1 MTVAVILLAAAV
13 AAVYLLYPLFRP
25 GARRLVVLVALL
37 LAAQGNAAAAEDP
50 PSIGLLLIAVDVQ
63 RDHLRV
69 SEAMRVA
76 NDGPLRAIDLTFT
89 LPAGAV
95 YVTEHRGLRVQAFEP
110 GRFRARLTIPRGIS
124 EIAYSYALPSGSTQI
139 LARTFPLRVQR
150 LEMVIRGRGVRLTA
164 SRGGAMA
171 PLDIGGEHLPRWE
184 VLGLRA
190 GDPVMFSLRGL
201 PVSRRWLPPVAAA
214 AFAVVLAGGLAAAMM
229 VRTPL

>member
-1 MTVAVILLAAAV
+1 
-13 AAVYLLYPLFRP
+13 VYLLYPLFRP
-25 GARRLVVLVALL
+25 GARRLVVLAALL

-190 GDPVMFSLRGL
+190 GDPAGPARQ
-201 PVSRRWLPPVAAA
+201 PPVAAA
-214 AFAVVLAGGLAAAMM
+214 GRSSGLRGGARGWTRRRDDGAYSPVMGKVEESPP
-229 VRTPL
+229 VRRN